1 MAAHLP
7 ISRSIG
13 QTLADDTTNGN
24 VRPALVV
31 NTDLVPDASVL
42 PQDFEGFLDPRW
54 KDELVASNF
63 LYYQGLGY
71 YCVVTSFETCL
82 ALAEGLENDQNILIT
97 SGQNDIIINGE
108 KSICFLCAAFP
119 TRQRDF
125 EDLPVWA
132 WMTDYVGNVPFPEG
146 VTDICV
152 NCNAARL
159 FILWELSTDGSY
171 ASYTNNPL
179 ECECDIGWPGYG
191 HYAQAGLD
199 AMADPNFTPII
210 QWAGLTAVKD
220 DTLQPPF
227 YAFTDLAAGGVAFR
241 NERLGQN

>member
-1 MAAHLP
+1 
-7 ISRSIG
+7 
-13 QTLADDTTNGN
+13 
-24 VRPALVV
+24 
-31 NTDLVPDASVL
+31 
-42 PQDFEGFLDPRW
+42 
-54 KDELVASNF
+54 
-63 LYYQGLGY
+63 
-71 YCVVTSFETCL
+71 
-82 ALAEGLENDQNILIT
+82 
-97 SGQNDIIINGE
+97 
-108 KSICFLCAAFP
+108 
-119 TRQRDF
+119 
-125 EDLPVWA
+125 
-132 WMTDYVGNVPFPEG
+132 MTDYVGNVPFPEG

-199 AMADPNFTPII
+199 AMADPDFTPII

-220 DTLQPPF
+220 GTLEPPF